1 MAEVSVAT
9 EFEEKETREMI
20 VERKE
25 DFLEGLLE
33 AAEDVDEETLQI
45 DIIRNEK
52 HYFSFSVHPLSEERL
67 NAIRKKY
74 TKYEKSRRAGI
85 KVAGE
90 LDTAKY
96 RSSVIYNS
104 TVEED
109 KEKLWDN
116 KKIWEGLRAQGK
128 TIVNALDVIE
138 AVLLPGEK
146 DKIMEMIDELNGYDN
161 ENLKIQTAKN

>member
-1 MAEVSVAT
+1 M
-9 EFEEKETREMI
+9 
-20 VERKE
+20 
-25 DFLEGLLE
+25 
-33 AAEDVDEETLQI
+33 
-45 DIIRNEK
+45 
-52 HYFSFSVHPLSEERL
+52 
-67 NAIRKKY
+67 
-74 TKYEKSRRAGI
+74 
-85 KVAGE
+85 AGE

-161 ENLKIQTAKN
+161 EDLKIQTAKN